1 MRGDSVEEILRKLEY
16 KNSTIRV
23 IKSEKYPMVRVMAYM
38 PLAEFSFGLFD
49 RKSTDLS
56 DEALK
61 TMLDSKHLLITQLD
75 ADKCN
80 RIKWLTEAAFAT
92 VIDDGTPLC
101 IKNRFG
107 DRSIY
112 DCDKSKFEII
122 NVNDILGNGISDI
135 HTIYYG
141 KNMWIQM

>member
-1 MRGDSVEEILRKLEY
+1 MEEVLRSLEY
-16 KNSTIRV
+16 KNSIIRV
-23 IKSEKYPMVRVMAYM
+23 IKGEKYPLVRVMVYM

-49 RKSTDLS
+49 RRSTDLS
-56 DEALK
+56 DDALK
-61 TMLDSKHLLITQLD
+61 NMLDSKHLLITELS
-75 ADKCN
+75 ADKCKK
-80 RIKWLTEAAFAT
+80 IKWLSEAAFAT

-122 NVNDILGNGISDI
+122 NVNDILGEGISDI

-141 KNMWIQM
+141 KNMWIQI